1 MFAVEV
7 PHSPREKRKASS
19 GVEPNRKALKS
30 LLLPL
35 SPLTV
40 NSILRSP
47 KNSWLATAKD
57 WPEEKAS
64 RRPRATFHDSE
75 GAQEPFTRSKERN
88 LREESDLL
96 KVSSWTNPQGA

>member
-1 MFAVEV
+1 MFAAEV

-19 GVEPNRKALKS
+19 GVEPNKKALKS

-35 SPLTV
+35 RPFTV

-47 KNSWLATAKD
+47 KNSWFATAKD

-64 RRPRATFHDSE
+64 SRPRATFHDSE
-75 GAQEPFTRSKERN
+75 GVQAPWTLSKERKCS
-88 LREESDLL
+88 EESVLL
-96 KVSSWTNPQGA
+96 NVSSCT